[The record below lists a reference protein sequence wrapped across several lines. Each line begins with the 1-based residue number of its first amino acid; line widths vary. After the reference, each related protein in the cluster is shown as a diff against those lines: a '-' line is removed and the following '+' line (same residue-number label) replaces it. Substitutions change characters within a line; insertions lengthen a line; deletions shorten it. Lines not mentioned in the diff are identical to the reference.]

1 MRLGSDT
8 ASEAA
13 SIAILNESLEL
24 IPCLIRPGRKT
35 ISTMKIN
42 ITLAV
47 ATKLVLILLAIF
59 GFSSLAMA
67 IFADVGITVLV
78 ILNSLRLLKLE

>member
-1 MRLGSDT
+1 MGSDT

-13 SIAILNESLEL
+13 SIAILNECLEL
-24 IPCLIRPGRKT
+24 IPCLIRLGRKT

-42 ITLAV
+42 MTLAV
-47 ATKLVLILLAIF
+47 ATKLVFILLAIF
-59 GFSSLAMA
+59 CFSSLAMS

-78 ILNSLRLLKLE
+78 ILNSLRLLKFE